1 MHYRDT
7 PESIPQMQLCGTKYR
22 TLF

>member
-7 PESIPQMQLCGTKYR
+7 PESIPQMQLCETKYR
-22 TLF
+22 T